1 MDWDLLAGVPP
12 DDVRALLQIAR
23 RRRFDRGEVV
33 FHRDDPADSLHLIQ
47 KGRFAVRIAGP
58 VGDVVTVAVRGP
70 GQSFGE
76 LALVAAAA
84 RRRAATVA
92 ALEDGETFAVYEA
105 DFERIRQEHPEVD
118 RVLIASLAAEVRLL
132 DERLVEA
139 LYVPAERRVL
149 RRLLELAEVYDETI
163 PLTQEVIA
171 ELAGTSRATVNRVLN
186 EEEKR
191 GTVAVKRG
199 RTTLLDPDALSQRAR
214 TRATW
219 E

>member
-1 MDWDLLAGVPP
+1 MLAGVPEE
-12 DDVRALLQIAR
+12 DVRLLLQIAR
-23 RRRFDRGEVV
+23 RRRFSKGEVV

-47 KGRFAVRIAGP
+47 TGRFAVRIAAP
-58 VGDVVTVAVRGP
+58 LGDVVAVAVRGP
-70 GQSFGE
+70 GQAFGE
-76 LALVAAAA
+76 LALVGDG

-92 ALEDGETFAVYEA
+92 ALEDGETFAVYQD
-105 DFERIRQEHPEVD
+105 DFARIRREHPEVD

-139 LYVPAERRVL
+139 LYVPAEQRVL
-149 RRLLELAEVYDETI
+149 RRLLELSEVYDATI

-191 GTVAVKRG
+191 GTLALRRG
-199 RTTLLDPDALSQRAR
+199 RTTLLDADSLKRRAR
-214 TRATW
+214 VTAAW
-219 E
+219 Q

>member
-23 RRRFDRGEVV
+23 RRHFGKGEVV

-70 GQSFGE
+70 GQAFGE
-76 LALVAAAA
+76 LALVAAG

-92 ALEDGETFAVYEA
+92 ALEDGETFAVYEG
-105 DFERIRQEHPEVD
+105 DFERVRREHPEVD
-118 RVLIASLAAEVRLL
+118 RVLIASLAAEVSLL
-132 DERLVEA
+132 DERLLEA
-139 LYVPAERRVL
+139 LYVSAERRVV

-191 GTVAVKRG
+191 GTVALRRG
-199 RTTLLDPDALSQRAR
+199 KTTLLDREALARRAR
-214 TRATW
+214 LPT
-219 E
+219 